1 MNEKGKKGKY
11 IKMINHHQLKMKM
24 KMKMKI
30 KQNPPNTAEPQQ
42 IVNKSHSHA
51 YRKPVW

>member
-1 MNEKGKKGKY
+1 MKKKEKKEIYKNDKSSSIKNE
-11 IKMINHHQLKMKM
+11 NENEN
-24 KMKMKI
+24 KI

-42 IVNKSHSHA
+42 IMNKSHSHA